1 MATLTDRVKNH
12 VLEAI
17 SQGKFDIGEVLP
29 ATEEIAEKVKCS
41 TGTVRKALTDLANE
55 GVLKRIQRRGTVVAR
70 KPSTG
75 HVCLILPPE
84 PHTNLL
90 LHHVVHS
97 KLVNAGYEVDTV
109 PTSMGAETVKM
120 QCAQLLSSG
129 NIPDC
134 LVALEP
140 SMELR
145 PLIEDLSKH
154 ASRRVV
160 FQFENQKVFQ
170 EMQLLTPDHQRAARD
185 VVQHLLSLGHK
196 KVAIMAGGHPGEGT
210 WSADAAAHCRDLLE
224 VAGAEYV
231 PFYLFNHRAAKL
243 IEWFQ
248 NEQVTAYW
256 GVTDHE
262 VTQVVNLC
270 YQAGLNVP
278 RDVSVVGRHDTP
290 WALDCHP
297 PLTTVSLNPEG
308 IGTAV
313 VEALAGQRKD
323 PLYINKV
330 IKIQPK
336 LIVRESTGPAP
347 KR

>member
-17 SQGKFDIGEVLP
+17 SAGKFDIGEVLP

-109 PTSMGAETVKM
+109 PTTMGVETVKT

-129 NIPDC
+129 NVPDC
-134 LVALEP
+134 LVVLETSTSLYP
-140 SMELR
+140 M
-145 PLIEDLSKH
+145 IEELSKH
-154 ASRRVV
+154 CARRVI
-160 FQFENQKVFQ
+160 FQFDNQKIFQ
-170 EMQLLTPDHQRAARD
+170 DMQLLTLDHQRAARD
-185 VVQHLLSLGHK
+185 IVQHLLSLGHK
-196 KVAIMAGGHPGEGT
+196 KVAIVAGGSPGEAT

-224 VAGAEYV
+224 VAGAQFV
-231 PFYLFNHRAAKL
+231 PFYLFTDRQPKL
-243 IEWFQ
+243 IEWFLKE
-248 NEQVTAYW
+248 NVTAYW

-262 VTQVVNLC
+262 ATQVVNLC

-278 RDVSVVGRHDTP
+278 KDVSIIGRNDTP

-297 PLTTVSLNPEG
+297 PLTTLSLNPEG
-308 IGTAV
+308 VANAIV
-313 VEALAGQRKD
+313 DALAGQRKD
-323 PLYINKV
+323 PQLINKGV
-330 IKIQPK
+330 RIQPK
-336 LIVRESTGPAP
+336 LIVRESTGPAR
-347 KR
+347 KN